1 MVRFSALSM
10 LATPS
15 AASIGLELHSIP
27 RQQRSTVRRIT
38 PRLQSRASAKHMY
51 KPCTRKLKEQ
61 ADEDQYGKG
70 KPQRVDAARQRAA
83 VLYWARVAPP
93 VGVERR
99 PQELRR
105 PFRKRLPR

>member
-1 MVRFSALSM
+1 MVRFSARSM

-27 RQQRSTVRRIT
+27 KQQRSTARRIT
-38 PRLQSRASAKHMY
+38 LRLQSRASAKHMY
-51 KPCTRKLKEQ
+51 KPCIRKLKKP

-70 KPQRVDAARQRAA
+70 KPQRVDAARRAA
-83 VLYWARVAPP
+83 VRAAPP

-99 PQELRR
+99 PPELRR
-105 PFRKRLPR
+105 PFRKRLPRWA

>member
-1 MVRFSALSM
+1 MVRFSARSM

-15 AASIGLELHSIP
+15 AASIGLERHSIP
-27 RQQRSTVRRIT
+27 KQQRSTVRRIT
-38 PRLQSRASAKHMY
+38 PRLRPRASAKHMY

-70 KPQRVDAARQRAA
+70 KPQRVAA
-83 VLYWARVAPP
+83 VRAAPP

-99 PQELRR
+99 PPELRR
-105 PFRKRLPR
+105 PFRKRLPRWA